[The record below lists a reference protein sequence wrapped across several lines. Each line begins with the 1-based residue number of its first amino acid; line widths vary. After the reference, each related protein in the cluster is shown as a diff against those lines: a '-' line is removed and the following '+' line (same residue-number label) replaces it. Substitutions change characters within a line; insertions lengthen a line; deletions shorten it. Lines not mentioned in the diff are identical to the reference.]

1 MLETE
6 AVWRG
11 VETRKLDVG
20 ISYHEDEQSRRRV
33 MVIVTGHSCPYKILQ
48 WRGYST
54 ANYCQHYMLLVPERG
69 TIFRRVNKKV
79 GMRYSGDVGETIIIG
94 TGAYR
99 IIGV

>member
-1 MLETE
+1 
-6 AVWRG
+6 
-11 VETRKLDVG
+11 
-20 ISYHEDEQSRRRV
+20 
-33 MVIVTGHSCPYKILQ
+33 
-48 WRGYST
+48 
-54 ANYCQHYMLLVPERG
+54 MLLVPERG